1 MNETNSNGIKLERN
15 EDEIKEVVNQSETD
29 SKNESN
35 KKSVPFQQPLVDSND
50 VKDVN
55 YLKPKKKILSQDID
69 SYQVKQISFFGQLF
83 NIVLQNLNGPCPL
96 IALINVLSL
105 TKKINIPPIPTTSEK
120 LLDKLNGYL
129 LDGNLNLSESDLLK
143 VLKELPNL
151 KTGMIVSPRFDIPMS
166 FVDSDQLLV
175 FKAFGVNLVHGWC
188 VDPQDEETFRVVA
201 RNAKSYDKLTD
212 LIVQGEQNIFEP
224 DQSLG
229 TIDIKGKGKENS
241 SDSVYQD
248 QTNNSQKKIQ
258 NSNQILQTDTL
269 IAKNFLEQSSTQ
281 LTYFG
286 LTSLMENLQPN
297 SISILF
303 RNNHFQTLFKLENR
317 ELLQLVTD
325 LGFLEEPTVCWESL
339 LNVEG
344 DSYFLDSDF
353 REYNKQNFNNSNGGS
368 NNLMNSSNFGIN
380 EQLNNLNLN
389 GNLIQSNNDFNFQ
402 NQYPPTTTAQSDQ
415 DLAIAIS
422 MQQQEEMRLEEH
434 IHQQQ
439 LFVGTENQSKSK
451 NNT

>member
-1 MNETNSNGIKLERN
+1 MMR
-15 EDEIKEVVNQSETD
+15 
-29 SKNESN
+29 
-35 KKSVPFQQPLVDSND
+35 
-50 VKDVN
+50 
-55 YLKPKKKILSQDID
+55 
-69 SYQVKQISFFGQLF
+69 
-83 NIVLQNLNGPCPL
+83 
-96 IALINVLSL
+96 
-105 TKKINIPPIPTTSEK
+105 
-120 LLDKLNGYL
+120 
-129 LDGNLNLSESDLLK
+129 
-143 VLKELPNL
+143 
-151 KTGMIVSPRFDIPMS
+151 
-166 FVDSDQLLV
+166 
-175 FKAFGVNLVHGWC
+175 C

-212 LIVQGEQNIFEP
+212 LIVQGEKNIFEP

-415 DLAIAIS
+415 
-422 MQQQEEMRLEEH
+422 E
-434 IHQQQ
+434 
-439 LFVGTENQSKSK
+439 
-451 NNT
+451 

>member
-175 FKAFGVNLVHGWC
+175 FKAF
-188 VDPQDEETFRVVA
+188 
-201 RNAKSYDKLTD
+201 
-212 LIVQGEQNIFEP
+212 
-224 DQSLG
+224 
-229 TIDIKGKGKENS
+229 
-241 SDSVYQD
+241 
-248 QTNNSQKKIQ
+248 
-258 NSNQILQTDTL
+258 
-269 IAKNFLEQSSTQ
+269 
-281 LTYFG
+281 
-286 LTSLMENLQPN
+286 
-297 SISILF
+297 
-303 RNNHFQTLFKLENR
+303 
-317 ELLQLVTD
+317 
-325 LGFLEEPTVCWESL
+325 
-339 LNVEG
+339 
-344 DSYFLDSDF
+344 
-353 REYNKQNFNNSNGGS
+353 
-368 NNLMNSSNFGIN
+368 
-380 EQLNNLNLN
+380 
-389 GNLIQSNNDFNFQ
+389 
-402 NQYPPTTTAQSDQ
+402 
-415 DLAIAIS
+415 
-422 MQQQEEMRLEEH
+422 
-434 IHQQQ
+434 
-439 LFVGTENQSKSK
+439 
-451 NNT
+451 